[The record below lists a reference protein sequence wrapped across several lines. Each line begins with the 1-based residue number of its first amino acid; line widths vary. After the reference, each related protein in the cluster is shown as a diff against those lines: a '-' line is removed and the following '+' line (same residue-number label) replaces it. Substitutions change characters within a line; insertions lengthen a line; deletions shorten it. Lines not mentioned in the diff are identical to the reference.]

1 MLTSARIGAWLSS
14 TDLVPGSA
22 DGAGA
27 GAGAGK
33 RTLAVVLAG
42 VVGLT
47 LGIGVTVAL
56 TRSGDGDSSATPPAS
71 TVPSVPTTAALAA
84 PPPPGTPASSPRAA
98 VEGFLAAEIDA
109 DLEASFGYL
118 SAQARAGFGSPAAWT
133 ARHADLLAPVRA
145 YQVEEVD
152 ETEVVA
158 LVTFEPGLDEV
169 MGLVAERTRVTWAT
183 SESEG
188 SWGVDL
194 ESSTLEPLHP
204 PDDSAPTAV
213 ASWAAAHQ
221 ACEPE
226 PRTWDGNLRGSPA
239 LAEQLCGTGG
249 AVEVGPALPL
259 GAVDAA
265 PFLAAFGPE
274 ASAWARVV
282 AVVAP
287 VPLRAVV
294 APIGQEWLVIGVLPG

>member
-1 MLTSARIGAWLSS
+1 
-14 TDLVPGSA
+14 VPGSA

-27 GAGAGK
+27 RT
-33 RTLAVVLAG
+33 RTLAIVLAV

-47 LGIGVTVAL
+47 LGIGVTMAL
-56 TRSGDGDSSATPPAS
+56 TRSGDGGSAATPAAS
-71 TVPSVPTTAALAA
+71 TVPSTPTTAPGDE
-84 PPPPGTPASSPRAA
+84 PPPPGTEASSPQAA
-98 VEGFLAAEIDA
+98 VEGFLAAEIGA

-118 SAQARAGFGSPAAWT
+118 SAEARSGFGSPAGWI

-152 ETEVVA
+152 ETDVVA

-183 SESEG
+183 SESQG

-194 ESSTLEPLHP
+194 EASTLEPLHP
-204 PDDSAPTAV
+204 ADDTAPAAV
-213 ASWAAAHQ
+213 ATWAGAHQ
-221 ACEPE
+221 ACAPA

-239 LAEQLCGTGG
+239 LAEQLCGTRG
-249 AVEVGPALPL
+249 AVEVGPPLPL
-259 GAVDAA
+259 SAVDAG

-274 ASAWARVV
+274 AGAWARVV

-294 APIGQEWLVIGVLPG
+294 APIGQEWLVIGVLPS